1 MIAAIHA
8 GWKGAFK
15 GIIKR
20 TLNFM
25 IKKGC
30 DPKNVT
36 AVIGPCISVK
46 NYEVKKDFIKKL
58 IKKDGKN
65 KKFFKKI
72 QNKDFFDLKKY
83 VLSQL
88 KALNIKKI
96 DIINKNTFN
105 PKNNFFSAR
114 RSISRNENDYGRNI
128 SVIMINWQ
136 YLMKLLTGNSN
147 KPLSKNI
154 AKYLKSKLVN
164 SSIKKFSDGEIYIEI
179 NENIRGNSIFIIQ
192 SISSPAN
199 DNLMELLLCIDALKR
214 SSAKNITAVIPYF
227 GYARQDRKVVPRTS
241 ISAKLVSNLITKAGA
256 DRVVTVDLHAGQI
269 QGFFD
274 IPVDNLFA
282 TPIFARHAKKNIK
295 SKNIICVAPDVGGT
309 ERARALGKIL
319 NVELAIVDKR
329 RPKPGQSKVMNVI
342 GNVKG
347 KTCIIVDDII
357 DSGGTIVNA
366 AKALKDRGAKE
377 VYVYI
382 THGVL
387 SGEAVDK
394 IKKSVI
400 RKLVITDTIDNH
412 DKIKNVKNIEV
423 LPISAL
429 MGEAI
434 KRISNSTSVS
444 DLFK

>member
-1 MIAAIHA
+1 
-8 GWKGAFK
+8 
-15 GIIKR
+15 
-20 TLNFM
+20 
-25 IKKGC
+25 
-30 DPKNVT
+30 
-36 AVIGPCISVK
+36 
-46 NYEVKKDFIKKL
+46 
-58 IKKDGKN
+58 
-65 KKFFKKI
+65 
-72 QNKDFFDLKKY
+72 
-83 VLSQL
+83 
-88 KALNIKKI
+88 
-96 DIINKNTFN
+96 
-105 PKNNFFSAR
+105 
-114 RSISRNENDYGRNI
+114 
-128 SVIMINWQ
+128 
-136 YLMKLLTGNSN
+136 MKLLTGNSN
-147 KPLSKNI
+147 KVLSKNI

-164 SSIKKFSDGEIYIEI
+164 SSIRKFSDGEIYVEI

-282 TPIFARHAKKNIK
+282 TPIFARHVKKKIK
-295 SKNIICVAPDVGGT
+295 SKKIICVAPDVGGT
-309 ERARALGKIL
+309 ERARALGKSL
-319 NVELAIVDKR
+319 NVGLAIVDKR
-329 RPKPGQSKVMNVI
+329 RPAPGKSQVMNVI
-342 GNVKG
+342 GNVKD

-387 SGEAVDK
+387 SGESIKK
-394 IKKSVI
+394 IKGSKI
-400 RKLVITDTIDNH
+400 KNLVITDTIDNS
-412 DKIKNVKNIEV
+412 DKIKGAKNIEV
-423 LPISAL
+423 LPISGL

>member
-1 MIAAIHA
+1 
-8 GWKGAFK
+8 
-15 GIIKR
+15 
-20 TLNFM
+20 
-25 IKKGC
+25 
-30 DPKNVT
+30 
-36 AVIGPCISVK
+36 
-46 NYEVKKDFIKKL
+46 
-58 IKKDGKN
+58 
-65 KKFFKKI
+65 
-72 QNKDFFDLKKY
+72 
-83 VLSQL
+83 
-88 KALNIKKI
+88 
-96 DIINKNTFN
+96 
-105 PKNNFFSAR
+105 
-114 RSISRNENDYGRNI
+114 
-128 SVIMINWQ
+128 
-136 YLMKLLTGNSN
+136 MKLLTGNSN
-147 KPLSKNI
+147 KVLSKNI

-164 SSIKKFSDGEIYIEI
+164 SSIRKFSDGEIYVEI

-192 SISSPAN
+192 SVSSPAN

-282 TPIFARHAKKNIK
+282 TPIFARHVKKK
-295 SKNIICVAPDVGGT
+295 LKGKKIICVAPDVGGT
-309 ERARALGKIL
+309 ERARALGKLL
-319 NVELAIVDKR
+319 NVGLAIVDKR
-329 RPKPGQSKVMNVI
+329 RPKPGQSQVMNVI
-342 GNVKG
+342 GDVKD

-366 AKALKDRGAKE
+366 AKALKSRGAKE

-387 SGEAVDK
+387 SGDAVKK
-394 IKKSVI
+394 IKNSVI
-400 RKLVITDTIDNH
+400 KNLVITDTIDNLG
-412 DKIKNVKNIEV
+412 KTKNAKNIEV